1 MKTPK
6 CPNKKKIKINKTKNT
21 KQRIQPKKVQN
32 NQSDPG

>member
-6 CPNKKKIKINKTKNT
+6 CPNKKINKTKNT
-21 KQRIQPKKVQN
+21 KQRIQPKKVQK